1 MREVP
6 PMLVSPPDTAGL
18 SSAPVAEKKVDPTLN
33 GAPGGATSI
42 EGVDK
47 NIYIYIYSHIRSS
60 SKLGRDDGNAKA
72 SVMLY

>member
-1 MREVP
+1 
-6 PMLVSPPDTAGL
+6 MLVSPLDTTGL

-33 GAPGGATSI
+33 GAPGGTASI

-47 NIYIYIYSHIRSS
+47 IYIYSHIRSS
-60 SKLGRDDGNAKA
+60 SKLGRDDGNTEA

>member
-6 PMLVSPPDTAGL
+6 PMLVSPLDTVGL
-18 SSAPVAEKKVDPTLN
+18 NSPPVAEKKVDLTLN
-33 GAPGGATSI
+33 GAPGGAASI

-47 NIYIYIYSHIRSS
+47 KKKKYSHIRSS
-60 SKLGRDDGNAKA
+60 SKLGRDDGNAEA